1 MKTISFSSNTGFN
14 SLLKKSFFSDCS
26 KMPPARAGRGAR
38 GAFHLPVRQAI
49 LSRERFKTVPYDVA
63 ATSLPRA

>member
-1 MKTISFSSNTGFN
+1 
-14 SLLKKSFFSDCS
+14 
-26 KMPPARAGRGAR
+26 MPPARAGRGAR

-49 LSRERFKTVPYDVA
+49 LSRERFKTVPYYVA